1 MALDRTDSPTV
12 GDMTDLFSGGI
23 DRARKLGASNVK
35 LSFSRHEGFS
45 CQFSG
50 GRLKST
56 NSNRGMSY
64 GICAVVDGRMG
75 TASGNRLRDFDTLL
89 ERAIQLAAYGN
100 PVYFDRYPQPSE
112 YAQLQTFSQRTAEL
126 DHDHMISTCRAISE
140 TLLGHDGDLFVE
152 TGSSK
157 SSSESLLMTSGGV
170 FHESHSTGWG
180 LHGGALRTQGTDIF
194 HAGAGRGWK
203 DLNELWDPQYIIDR
217 TIRDLAMSAEIV
229 PAPNGHMKLLLD
241 PGVFGAFLSPM
252 TGGINGRSVAQ
263 GDSPLADRIGEQIL
277 DPSIT
282 IIDNPHE
289 DFGTAVCMDGDGIAT
304 RVHHIF
310 EDGVLKMFLYD
321 LDTAAMVG
329 ADPTGN
335 NSCRPYGIEIPG
347 GGRNHE
353 EMIASLD
360 EAIYV
365 RGMLGFGQGNTAS
378 GDFSAN
384 LSPGY
389 LIRNGEIVGRVKNTM
404 IAGNLFDIM
413 KSGVELS
420 ADYDPPG
427 RIPWA
432 LVDGVSVATTVG

>member
-1 MALDRTDSPTV
+1 MEPERMDSPTV
-12 GDMTDLFSGGI
+12 LEMTDLFSGGI

-35 LSFSRHEGFS
+35 LSFSRHESFS

-56 NSNRGMSY
+56 NANHGMSY
-64 GICAVVDGRMG
+64 GICAVVDGLMG

-89 ERAIQLAAYGN
+89 ERAVQLAAYGN
-100 PVYFDRYPQPSE
+100 PVYFDRYPEPSK
-112 YAQLQTFSQRTAEL
+112 YVQLQTYSQRVADL
-126 DHDHMISTCRAISE
+126 DRDHMIDTCRGISE
-140 TLLGHDGDLFVE
+140 SLQGHDGDLFVE

-157 SSSESLLMTSGGV
+157 SNNESLLMTSGGV

-203 DLNELWDPQYIIDR
+203 DLNELWDPQYIVDR
-217 TIRDLAMSAEIV
+217 TIRDLAMSADIV
-229 PAPNGHMKLLLD
+229 PAPSGKMKLLLD
-241 PGVFGAFLSPM
+241 PGVFGGFLSPM

-263 GDSPLADRIGEQIL
+263 GNSPLAGRIGEQIL

-304 RVHHIF
+304 SVHTIV

-329 ADPTGN
+329 AEPTGN
-335 NSCRPYGIEIPG
+335 NGCRPYGVEIPAG
-347 GGRNHE
+347 LRSHE

-413 KSGVELS
+413 GSGVELS
-420 ADYDPPG
+420 ADYEPPG
-427 RIPWA
+427 RMPWA
-432 LVDGVSVATTVG
+432 LVDGVSVSTTD